1 MESAPAA
8 APRNPAEPAPAASGG
23 PPVTSASDITAAGAE
38 EREASVHLA
47 LEALASKLRDTE
59 VALIG
64 RIADVDDDRR
74 RTGIE
79 VRRALDAQR
88 DEFDGELRRRGLA
101 ATLFVLLAL
110 LLAVGAAVLSY
121 YLVDA
126 NKAEISGQLSG
137 IQEAVARL
145 SEIDTAPL
153 DKRLGQ
159 LDEAVTRLSGDLEKK
174 VEKVEARQSG
184 VNDLVTRLQ
193 GLEETLASKSEPAA
207 EPEVLSDEFK
217 ALETAG
223 ADLAKK
229 VEDLQKAQDRLG
241 KDMLLLRDSLANIL
255 ASANLPLERKSF
267 APEESSPEQAETP
280 AAAADAQKPGGT
292 AQAAGTGVKGSGDQ
306 PTPATSA
313 IPATT
318 PGNQTEGQPPTA
330 AGGTPLS
337 VSPSP
342 GLAVVGD
349 AQTPAGSGSAPG
361 ENDLVLTEPQ
371 QALQLISFR
380 DLEAVQR
387 FAQRP
392 DMPPRVYY
400 RTESRGGRP
409 WYAVFFG
416 LYPDAAAATAAKA
429 ALPAELAALQPIVRP
444 LKAADRL
451 QVLERAP

>member
-38 EREASVHLA
+38 ERQASVHLA

-88 DEFDGELRRRGLA
+88 DEFDRELRRRGLA

-255 ASANLPLERKSF
+255 ASANLPLERQSF
-267 APEESSPEQAETP
+267 APEESRPEQGETKPAEAAPQESGSP
-280 AAAADAQKPGGT
+280 AAQATAPGAKESGNQPPPAA
-292 AQAAGTGVKGSGDQ
+292 
-306 PTPATSA
+306 TPAT
-313 IPATT
+313 
-318 PGNQTEGQPPTA
+318 PGGQTQGQPPTA
-330 AGGTPLS
+330 AD
-337 VSPSP
+337 SPPAGSSAAS
-342 GLAVVGD
+342 GLAVIRD
-349 AQTPAGSGSAPG
+349 ARAPTASGSDPG
-361 ENDLVLTEPQ
+361 ESDVVLTEPQ

-380 DLEAVQR
+380 DLEAVRR

-392 DMPPRVYY
+392 DLPSRVYF

-416 LYPDAAAATAAKA
+416 LYPDATAAAAAKA
-429 ALPAELAALQPIVRP
+429 ALPAELAALQPLVRP

-451 QVLERAP
+451 QFLDRAP

>member
-1 MESAPAA
+1 MEPAPAA
-8 APRNPAEPAPAASGG
+8 APRNPAEPIPDTPGSPAAPASDPTG
-23 PPVTSASDITAAGAE
+23 PGVEAPLAA
-38 EREASVHLA
+38 VHLA
-47 LEALASKLRDTE
+47 LEDLANKLRDTE

-88 DEFDGELRRRGLA
+88 DEFDDDLRRRGLA
-101 ATLFVLLAL
+101 ATLFGLLAL
-110 LLAVGAAVLSY
+110 LLAVAAGGFSY
-121 YLVDA
+121 YLADA

-145 SEIDTAPL
+145 SAIDTAPL
-153 DKRLGQ
+153 NKRLGQ
-159 LDEAVTRLSGDLEKK
+159 LDEAVTRLSGDLE
-174 VEKVEARQSG
+174 EKVEARQSG
-184 VNDLVTRLQ
+184 VTDLANRLK
-193 GLEETLASKSEPAA
+193 GLEETLASKSEPVP
-207 EPEVLSDEFK
+207 EPAVSSDAVE
-217 ALETAG
+217 ALEAAG

-229 VEDLQKAQDRLG
+229 VEDLQKAQERLG

-267 APEESSPEQAETP
+267 APEESSPEQAEIP
-280 AAAADAQKPGGT
+280 PAAADAQKPGGT
-292 AQAAGTGVKGSGDQ
+292 ARAASTGVKGSGDQ

-313 IPATT
+313 TPAAT

-330 AGGTPLS
+330 PGGTALGTS
-337 VSPSP
+337 SSP
-342 GLAVVGD
+342 GLAVIGD
-349 AQTPAGSGSAPG
+349 AQTPAGSGSAAG
-361 ENDLVLTEPQ
+361 ENDLVLAEPQ

-429 ALPAELAALQPIVRP
+429 ALPAELGALQPIVRP

-451 QVLERAP
+451 QVLEHAP

>member
-1 MESAPAA
+1 MEPAPAA
-8 APRNPAEPAPAASGG
+8 APRNPAEPIPASPGG
-23 PPVTSASDITAAGAE
+23 PPTPASDPTGPSAEARLAA
-38 EREASVHLA
+38 VHLA
-47 LEALASKLRDTE
+47 LDALANKLRDTE

-88 DEFDGELRRRGLA
+88 GEFDDDLRRRGLA
-101 ATLFVLLAL
+101 ATLFGLLAL
-110 LLAVGAAVLSY
+110 LLAVAAGGFSY
-121 YLVDA
+121 YLADA

-145 SEIDTAPL
+145 SAIDTAPL
-153 DKRLGQ
+153 NKRLGQ
-159 LDEAVTRLSGDLEKK
+159 LDEAVTRLSGDLE
-174 VEKVEARQSG
+174 EKVEARQSG
-184 VNDLVTRLQ
+184 VTDLANRLK
-193 GLEETLASKSEPAA
+193 GLEETLASKSEPT
-207 EPEVLSDEFK
+207 PELAVSSDEVE
-217 ALETAG
+217 ALEAAG

-229 VEDLQKAQDRLG
+229 VEDLQKAQERLG

-337 VSPSP
+337 ASPSP

-349 AQTPAGSGSAPG
+349 AQNPAGSGSAPG

-416 LYPDAAAATAAKA
+416 LYPDAAAASAAKA

>member
-1 MESAPAA
+1 MEPAPAA
-8 APRNPAEPAPAASGG
+8 APRNPAEPVPDTPGG
-23 PPVTSASDITAAGAE
+23 PPAPASDPMGPGVEAPLAA
-38 EREASVHLA
+38 VHLA
-47 LEALASKLRDTE
+47 LEDLANKLRDTE

-88 DEFDGELRRRGLA
+88 DEFDDDLRRRGLA
-101 ATLFVLLAL
+101 ATLFGLIAL
-110 LLAVGAAVLSY
+110 LLAVAAGGFSY
-121 YLVDA
+121 YLADA

-145 SEIDTAPL
+145 SAIDTAPL
-153 DKRLGQ
+153 NKRLGQ
-159 LDEAVTRLSGDLEKK
+159 LDEAVTRLSGDLE
-174 VEKVEARQSG
+174 EKVEARQSG
-184 VNDLVTRLQ
+184 VTDLANRLK
-193 GLEETLASKSEPAA
+193 GLEETLASKSEPTP
-207 EPEVLSDEFK
+207 EPAVSSDEVE
-217 ALETAG
+217 ALEAAG

-229 VEDLQKAQDRLG
+229 VEDLQKAQERLG

-280 AAAADAQKPGGT
+280 ATAAAAQKPGGT

-337 VSPSP
+337 ASPSP

-361 ENDLVLTEPQ
+361 ENDLVLAEPQ